1 MNLSMHGAVRR
12 GTLACRFDL
21 DVAAGETV
29 ALVGPNG
36 AGKSTCLLLVAGLLQ
51 LAEGRL
57 ACSGELFDDPV
68 ARTFVPPEQRCVGW
82 LPQHALLLPHASVFD
97 NVAYGLRARGASRA
111 AVRAG
116 VAASLQRVG
125 LSDFG
130 RRQPHELS
138 GGEAQRVA
146 LARALATEP
155 RLLLLDEPLSAVDA
169 SSRLVLRQELQRH
182 LTAFAGPRLLVT
194 HDVLDAFVLADRIA
208 VLEGG
213 RIVQVGTAAEIG
225 VRPRSQ
231 FVADLVGLNFLRG
244 EVRDS
249 VFTTPDGGRLVVAST
264 VEGPAVATVHPRAIA
279 LFHQRPAGSPRNV
292 WQATVE
298 AVEPALTGR
307 RVRLA
312 GAVPLVAE
320 VTAAAVSELGLAAG
334 SPIWI
339 ALKATEV
346 QVAAV

>member
-1 MNLSMHGAVRR
+1 MSLSLHGGTQR
-12 GTLACRFDL
+12 GSLACRFDI
-21 DVAAGETV
+21 DVADGETV

-36 AGKSTCLLLVAGLLQ
+36 AGKSTCLRVVAGLLP

-57 ACSGELFDDPV
+57 ACGGDVLDEPQ
-68 ARTFVPPEQRCVGW
+68 AGTFVPSEQRGVGW
-82 LPQHALLLPHASVFD
+82 LPQDALLLPHASVFD
-97 NVAYGLRARGASRA
+97 NVAYGLRARGATA
-111 AVRAG
+111 PAVRAG
-116 VAASLQRVG
+116 VAAALQQVG
-125 LSDFG
+125 LPDFG
-130 RRQPHELS
+130 PRRPSELS

-146 LARALATEP
+146 LARALAPKP

-169 SSRLVLRQELQRH
+169 SARLLLRQELQRH
-182 LTAFAGPRLLVT
+182 LTGFAGPRLLVT

-249 VFTTPDGGRLVVAST
+249 VFTTQDGGRLVVAST

-279 LFHQRPAGSPRNV
+279 LFHERPAGSPRNV

-298 AVEPALTGR
+298 AIEPALTGR

-320 VTAAAVSELGLAAG
+320 VTAAAVRELGLAAG
-334 SPIWI
+334 RSIWI

-346 QVAAV
+346 QVAAL